1 MKQCLTIKSKLFL
14 AIAAVLASSYIILF
28 FSSLMS
34 IQRFT
39 NEEISKDLQASL
51 KFAKSQL
58 NSRPELVLE
67 GLKLPTSSAHL
78 QRLFVNADAGGLKE
92 AADRWV
98 KSLEFLEMLTVYD
111 AGQNVIV
118 RSSGKVSPDSFLR
131 GQLLKNLFDRRQPI
145 ITTEL
150 VTHDQYCQ
158 EVKVEIC
165 QSLEDDSD
173 VMLQLVLLPVV
184 DQDGKVL
191 GAVAAA
197 DEINRDPHLPYL
209 QQNVFG
215 KSVEMLI
222 TQKGERIATT
232 MSSDN
237 ILPANLEEKVVSTL
251 KAGFTFSGTT
261 TLNGLN
267 FEMIADPL
275 HNHNGEFIGSIAVA
289 LGKNQF
295 INIWHENLR
304 NLLLCGTVS
313 IILIFILAYFAARQF
328 TLPMRRF
335 IDAVKAIE
343 AGDYSFRLPESGSLE
358 FSTLAATFN
367 RMTIGLSERDS
378 VIGKQNSELLT
389 LNSQLEAKVVER
401 AEQLETEAV
410 MQKTIVNSLIDGL
423 IVADGQQR
431 ILQLNPAAENLL
443 GEKAAGLV
451 GKPLVRLCGL
461 PGLRA
466 LEQLFM
472 SGMLPQSIPE
482 GKAAVEFE
490 YERRRLRFSTTDLLD
505 EKGAYKG
512 LLLGIRDV
520 TADGEVDRLKSDF
533 IAKVS
538 HELKTPLTS
547 MKGSLQFVLKKGK
560 WLTGV
565 EREML
570 GVCLRNTERLI
581 TLIAG
586 ILELSKIEAGQIKFS
601 MRPLQIGELTLYSL
615 EENKGAALHKN
626 ISLVNDISLDL
637 PKVYGDYDRLGQ
649 VISNLVSNAV
659 KFSPA
664 DSIVTLSAEISAGF
678 MAVSVGDGGKE
689 IPEEDRETLF
699 SKFQQIGRPE
709 DGSHC
714 GNGLGLA
721 ICKEI
726 MVRHG
731 GTIHH
736 SPGAAGGNVFTFR
749 VPLYGENNGK
759 G

>member
-1 MKQCLTIKSKLFL
+1 MRQGLTIKSKLFL
-14 AIAAVLASSYIILF
+14 AIATILASSYAILF
-28 FSSLMS
+28 FSSLIS

-39 NEEISKDLQASL
+39 NEEISKDLQYSL
-51 KFAKSQL
+51 GFAKNQL

-67 GLKLPTSSAHL
+67 GLKLPTSSAHV
-78 QRLFVNADAGGLKE
+78 QGLFVSADVNGIKE

-98 KSLEFLEMLTVYD
+98 KSFEFLEMLTFFD
-111 AGQNVIV
+111 AGQNVLV
-118 RSSGKVSPDSFLR
+118 RSNGKADAESFLR
-131 GQLLKNLFDRRQPI
+131 GQLLNNLFDRRQPI

-150 VTHDQYCQ
+150 ITHDQYCR
-158 EVKVEIC
+158 EVSVEIC
-165 QSLEDDSD
+165 QSLDEDKD
-173 VMLQLVLLPVV
+173 VMVQLVLLPVV
-184 DQDGKVL
+184 GQDGRVL

-197 DEINRDPHLPYL
+197 DVINRDPHLPYL
-209 QQNVFG
+209 QLKVFG

-232 MSSDN
+232 LSSDN
-237 ILPANLEEKVVSTL
+237 ILPANLEENVVRTL
-251 KAGFTFSGTT
+251 KAGFTFNGTT
-261 TLNGLN
+261 MLHGNQH
-267 FEMIADPL
+267 EMIAEPL
-275 HNHNGEFIGSIAVA
+275 HNHNGEFIGAIAVA
-289 LGKNQF
+289 LARSQF
-295 INIWHENLR
+295 INIRHENFR

-313 IILIFILAYFAARQF
+313 IILIFILAYFTARQF
-328 TLPMRRF
+328 TRPMRRF
-335 IDAVKAIE
+335 NEAVKAIE
-343 AGDYSFRLPESGSLE
+343 AGDYSFRLPESGGLE
-358 FSTLAATFN
+358 FSTLAETFN

-378 VIGKQNSELLT
+378 IIGKQNSELLA
-389 LNSQLEAKVVER
+389 LNSQLEGKVAER
-401 AEQLETEAV
+401 AEQLETEAS
-410 MQKTIVNSLIDGL
+410 MQRTIVKSLIDGL
-423 IVADGQQR
+423 IVADKQQR

-443 GEKAAGLV
+443 GEKAASLV
-451 GKPLVRLCGL
+451 GKTLVRLCEL
-461 PGLRA
+461 PGLRD
-466 LEQLFM
+466 LGQLFPG
-472 SGMLPQSIPE
+472 STATQSL
-482 GKAAVEFE
+482 AAEKTSLELDF
-490 YERRRLRFSTTDLLD
+490 ERRRLRFNATGLLD

-601 MRPLQIGELTLYSL
+601 MRPLQIGELTLYAL
-615 EENKGAALHKN
+615 EEFKGAALHKN
-626 ISLVNDISLDL
+626 ISLVNDIGVDL
-637 PKVYGDYDRLGQ
+637 PKVHGDYDRLGQ
-649 VISNLVSNAV
+649 VLANLISNAV
-659 KFSPA
+659 KFSPK
-664 DSIVTLSAEISAGF
+664 DSIVTLSAECSAGF
-678 MAVSVGDGGKE
+678 MAVSVADSGSE
-689 IPEEDRETLF
+689 IPAEDRENLF
-699 SKFQQIGRPE
+699 SKFQQVGRPE
-709 DGSHC
+709 EGNSC

-726 MVRHG
+726 MTRHG
-731 GTIHH
+731 GTINH

-749 VPLYGENNGK
+749 VPLYGGNNGK